1 MCISGGKAMKTNP
14 KTQETWVEAIKSCGQ
29 SLIDNAEEI
38 AGDYEFE
45 TGVDITISLKPQ
57 QSVEIKVATT
67 YLPKAR
73 DRSGV
78 VALTDNQLFAEQKAV
93 I

>member
-1 MCISGGKAMKTNP
+1 MRISGCRAMKTNP
-14 KTQETWVEAIKSCGQ
+14 KTQEIWIEAIKDCGQ

-57 QSVEIKVATT
+57 QFVEIKVATT

-73 DRSGV
+73 DGSGAA
-78 VALTDNQLFAEQKAV
+78 ALTNNQLFAEWKV
-93 I
+93 VN

>member
-1 MCISGGKAMKTNP
+1 MKTNP
-14 KTQETWVEAIKSCGQ
+14 KTQETWVEAIKCCGQ

-57 QSVEIKVATT
+57 QSVEI
-67 YLPKAR
+67 
-73 DRSGV
+73 
-78 VALTDNQLFAEQKAV
+78 
-93 I
+93 